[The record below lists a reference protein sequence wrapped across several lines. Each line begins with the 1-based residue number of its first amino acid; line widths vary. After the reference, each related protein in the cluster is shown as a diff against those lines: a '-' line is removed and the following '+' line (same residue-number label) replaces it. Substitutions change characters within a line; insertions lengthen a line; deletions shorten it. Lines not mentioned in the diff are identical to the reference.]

1 MRPAQHALKPYVYDA
16 QTSIGPGPPTR
27 VVVTGFDPL
36 VPVGQIHR
44 VFSSFGDIA
53 EIKNQT
59 NPLNGS
65 FLGVCLIK
73 FKDSKSVRGG
83 PACSGVNAAKRAH
96 LECKARQQRVGLN
109 YVSADLDRDGSVLY
123 KAVHKAIELANPKKG
138 PEIEKVEAGE
148 NKSDFLKIPGP
159 PPTAPK
165 GPSGRSFLRPPPP
178 PPPATPPERVRA
190 LRDPYR
196 ESPRPLVREP
206 TRDSTR
212 DSVREPVRDPTT
224 SSLIEEK
231 PILEQI
237 KRDPYIFIAHCYV
250 PVLST
255 TIPHMKKRLKMFAW
269 KDIRCDT
276 TGYYA
281 IFDNSRRGEEEAVKC
296 YEQAHMDPLF
306 TYVMNME
313 CQQYGNPNY
322 ERSPSP
328 ERVLAEKAKQAEIEK
343 QRREEELSLEEEKKL
358 RARDLDPVKAAVD
371 LLRQELK
378 LKLLEDVKSRIAGP
392 ALYEY
397 LDPDRHVEKRRRLNI
412 SAPSAGRR
420 SGLQRERT
428 DDTPSVGTPDWK
440 AEFSRDARFPLGHSS
455 LNVTALPRIRK
466 GLITNKR
473 GENAFADERRR
484 YRRPVAKKSNVRSLH
499 HRLYQFRDEDEDS
512 DEERRT
518 SLTRDTEERESRP
531 VSRMSIASED
541 SDVEDTFLQS
551 NKHRQS
557 KKKWVDDSEDEDR
570 EDTAP
575 LTPALEGST
584 SNDPVINDL
593 QQKIDKLPDSRKR
606 KLLIVELAARKKKK
620 EDDELFGIAG
630 EDDSIVPSADKEVEV
645 TVTDTELPTDEVII
659 PSVPE
664 ISQTQTPDVESDAA
678 AVVIPKKPPRVRK
691 KAKTKKQLAEEREA
705 LKKQSAPPVEAQ
717 SGEVAKPQPPAST
730 VKSTTK
736 KSQLSKSTTIM
747 APPPPPEVDFS
758 VTTGEPKRTVD
769 DDPSIIMDLDG
780 WQSVIKDDEDLRYLR
795 EVLEPYPLAKIGNAR
810 TWAWRQKEMKA
821 LNRGG
826 ERGVV
831 RDETR
836 IEGYYVPNP
845 TGCAR
850 TEGTKK
856 ILESEKSK
864 YLPHRLLVA
873 KAREEREAKAKED
886 PSVAAAE
893 AAKMAAA
900 NSVAKSTSRSNRVTN
915 RRLVADMAAQKQVL
929 PNGEGDVLRFNQLK
943 KRKKPVRFAR
953 SAIHNWGLY
962 AEENI
967 AANDMIIEYV
977 GEKIRQQVADMRE
990 RKYLRSGIGSSY
1002 LFRIDENTVID
1013 ATKKGGIARFIN
1025 HSCNPNCTAKIIKV
1039 EGSKRI
1045 VIYALRDI
1053 AKGELLQSHALFF
1066 CLRC

>member
-1 MRPAQHALKPYVYDA
+1 MRLVQYVLKRYVYDA

-44 VFSSFGDIA
+44 VFSTFGDIQ

-59 NPLNGS
+59 NPANGS
-65 FLGVCLIK
+65 VLGVCLIK
-73 FKDSKSVRGG
+73 FKDSTSVRGG
-83 PACSGVNAAKRAH
+83 AACTAVNAAKRAH
-96 LECKARQQRVGLN
+96 LECKAKQQRVGLN

-123 KAVHKAIELANPKKG
+123 KAVQKAMELLTPKKE
-138 PEIEKVEAGE
+138 PEDDRDKKLDI
-148 NKSDFLKIPGP
+148 LKIPGP

-178 PPPATPPERVRA
+178 PPPAPPPER
-190 LRDPYR
+190 LRIPKDPYR
-196 ESPRPLVREP
+196 EPRPLVREP
-206 TRDSTR
+206 ARDSAR
-212 DSVREPVRDPTT
+212 DSNREPVRDSARDPAAPT
-224 SSLIEEK
+224 LIEEK

-269 KDIRCDT
+269 KDIRCDK

-296 YEQAHMDPLF
+296 FEQAHMDPLF

-328 ERVLAEKAKQAEIEK
+328 ERVMAEKAKLAEVER
-343 QRREEELSLEEEKKL
+343 QRREEELGLEEEKKL
-358 RARDLDPVKAAVD
+358 RARDLDPVKAAID
-371 LLRQELK
+371 LLRQELR

-392 ALYEY
+392 ALYDY
-397 LDPDRHVEKRRRLNI
+397 LDPDRHVEKRRRFNI
-412 SAPSAGRR
+412 SAPSTGWR
-420 SGLQRERT
+420 GGFQRERT
-428 DDTPSVGTPDWK
+428 IDTPSVGTPDWK
-440 AEFSRDARFPLGHSS
+440 AEFSRDARFPLAHSS
-455 LNVTALPRIRK
+455 LNITALPRIRK
-466 GLITNKR
+466 GLISNKR

-484 YRRPVAKKSNVRSLH
+484 YRKPVAKKSNVRSLH
-499 HRLYQFRDEDEDS
+499 HRLYQYRDEDEDS
-512 DEERRT
+512 DDERRT

-531 VSRMSIASED
+531 VSRMSVATED
-541 SDVEDTFLQS
+541 SDVEDNFLQS
-551 NKHRQS
+551 SKHRQP
-557 KKKWVDDSEDEDR
+557 KKKWIDESEDEDR

-575 LTPALEGST
+575 LTPALEVPASD
-584 SNDPVINDL
+584 DPIIDDL
-593 QQKIDKLPDSRKR
+593 QQKIAKLPDSRKR

-630 EDDSIVPSADKEVEV
+630 EEELVVPSADKGQEV
-645 TVTDTELPTDEVII
+645 TVTDIELPTEEVGP

-664 ISQTQTPDVESDAA
+664 VSQTQTPDVESDAVVA
-678 AVVIPKKPPRVRK
+678 AVPKKPPRVRK

-705 LKKQSAPPVEAQ
+705 LRAQQAAPIEAPQPEAQ
-717 SGEVAKPQPPAST
+717 PAEIVKPQPVKT
-730 VKSTTK
+730 VKPATK
-736 KSQLSKSTTIM
+736 KSQLSKSVPM

-769 DDPSIIMDLDG
+769 DDLSIVMDLDG
-780 WQSVIKDDEDLRYLR
+780 WQHLIKDDEDLRYLR
-795 EVLEPYPLAKIGNAR
+795 EVLKDYPTAKIGDPR
-810 TWAWRQKEMKA
+810 VWAWRQKEMKA

-850 TEGTKK
+850 TEGVNK

-864 YLPHRLLVA
+864 YLPHRLRVA
-873 KAREEREAKAKED
+873 KAREEREAKANEN

-893 AAKMAAA
+893 AAKQAAA
-900 NSVAKSTSRSNRVTN
+900 NSAAKSTSRSNRITN
-915 RRLVADMAAQKQVL
+915 RRLVADMALQKQVL
-929 PNGEGDVLRFNQLK
+929 ASANNGDGDVLRFNQLK
-943 KRKKPVRFAR
+943 KRKKPVKFAR

-990 RKYLRSGIGSSY
+990 RQYLRSGIGSSY

-1053 AKGELLQSHALFF
+1053 GKGEFIQAP
-1066 CLRC
+1066 CL